1 MLDRDGVA
9 ALHDL
14 TGRVAVVTGGSRGI
28 GRAVAEAF
36 AAQGALVVVA
46 SRKAEACDE
55 AVAAIRAVGGEALAV
70 PTHVGNLDDLQR
82 LADSAAGEYG
92 GIDIL
97 INNAANPVAQ
107 PIGGITAEAFAKS
120 FEVNVRG
127 PLFLFQACLPHLLAS
142 DHASV
147 VNVISA
153 GAFLSTPGVSM
164 YGAGKAALLSFT
176 RTGALPLSRIGQR
189 LQVHPTSVT
198 NTVDRLEADGLVR
211 RRAHPTDRRT
221 TLAEITDRGRTT
233 VEAAAEALAG
243 AHFGLEGMGR
253 DDLRAVT
260 DALAGLREGAG
271 DF

>member
-36 AAQGALVVVA
+36 AAQGASVVVA
-46 SRKAEACDE
+46 SRKAEACDG

-97 INNAANPVAQ
+97 VNNAANPVAQ
-107 PIGGITAEAFAKS
+107 PIGEITAEAFAKS

-176 RTGALPLSRIGQR
+176 RSMAAEYAARGIRINALAPGATDTTMVRNIGPEASASMARASHLKRLADPDEMVGAVLYMASDAGSFMTGQCL
-189 LQVHPTSVT
+189 
-198 NTVDRLEADGLVR
+198 TVDG
-211 RRAHPTDRRT
+211 
-221 TLAEITDRGRTT
+221 
-233 VEAAAEALAG
+233 
-243 AHFGLEGMGR
+243 GMVPAR
-253 DDLRAVT
+253 
-260 DALAGLREGAG
+260 
-271 DF
+271 

>member
-36 AAQGALVVVA
+36 AAQGASVVVA
-46 SRKAEACDE
+46 SRKAEAGDE

-97 INNAANPVAQ
+97 VNNAANPVAQ
-107 PIGGITAEAFAKS
+107 PIGEITAEAFAKS

-176 RTGALPLSRIGQR
+176 RSMAAEYAARGIRINALAPGATDTTMVRNIGPEASASMARASHLKRLADPDEMVGAVLYMASDAGSFMTGQCL
-189 LQVHPTSVT
+189 
-198 NTVDRLEADGLVR
+198 TVDG
-211 RRAHPTDRRT
+211 
-221 TLAEITDRGRTT
+221 
-233 VEAAAEALAG
+233 
-243 AHFGLEGMGR
+243 GMVPAR
-253 DDLRAVT
+253 
-260 DALAGLREGAG
+260 
-271 DF
+271 

>member
-36 AAQGALVVVA
+36 AAQGASGVVA

-97 INNAANPVAQ
+97 VNTAGVFRTVPVLETTEEIWDEQ
-107 PIGGITAEAFAKS
+107 LDLNLKGYFFFVKTLVPHWREIGG
-120 FEVNVRG
+120 G
-127 PLFLFQACLPHLLAS
+127 
-142 DHASV
+142 
-147 VNVISA
+147 
-153 GAFLSTPGVSM
+153 
-164 YGAGKAALLSFT
+164 
-176 RTGALPLSRIGQR
+176 
-189 LQVHPTSVT
+189 
-198 NTVDRLEADGLVR
+198 
-211 RRAHPTDRRT
+211 
-221 TLAEITDRGRTT
+221 
-233 VEAAAEALAG
+233 
-243 AHFGLEGMGR
+243 
-253 DDLRAVT
+253 
-260 DALAGLREGAG
+260 
-271 DF
+271 

>member
-36 AAQGALVVVA
+36 AAQGASVVVA
-46 SRKAEACDE
+46 SRKVEACEE

-70 PTHVGNLDDLQR
+70 PTHVGDLDDLQR

-92 GIDIL
+92 GIAIL
-97 INNAANPVAQ
+97 VNNAANPVAQ

-176 RTGALPLSRIGQR
+176 RSMAAEYAARGIRVNALAPGATDTTMVRSTGP
-189 LQVHPTSVT
+189 
-198 NTVDRLEADGLVR
+198 
-211 RRAHPTDRRT
+211 
-221 TLAEITDRGRTT
+221 
-233 VEAAAEALAG
+233 EALASMARASHLKRLADPDEMVG
-243 AHFGLEGMGR
+243 AVLYMASDAGSFMTGQCLTVDGGMVPAR
-253 DDLRAVT
+253 
-260 DALAGLREGAG
+260 
-271 DF
+271 

>member
-1 MLDRDGVA
+1 MAMLDRDGVA
-9 ALHDL
+9 ALYDL

-36 AAQGALVVVA
+36 AAQGASVVVA

-82 LADSAAGEYG
+82 LADSAASEYD

-127 PLFLFQACLPHLLAS
+127 PLFLFQACLPHLLTS

-176 RTGALPLSRIGQR
+176 RSMAAEYATRGIRINALAPGATDTTMVRNTGPEASASMARASHLKRLADPDEMVGAVLYMASDAGSFMTGQC
-189 LQVHPTSVT
+189 L
-198 NTVDRLEADGLVR
+198 TVDG
-211 RRAHPTDRRT
+211 
-221 TLAEITDRGRTT
+221 
-233 VEAAAEALAG
+233 
-243 AHFGLEGMGR
+243 GMVPAR
-253 DDLRAVT
+253 
-260 DALAGLREGAG
+260 
-271 DF
+271 

>member
-36 AAQGALVVVA
+36 AAQGASVVVA

-97 INNAANPVAQ
+97 VNNAANPVAQ
-107 PIGGITAEAFAKS
+107 PIGEITAEAFAKS

-127 PLFLFQACLPHLLAS
+127 PLFLFQSCLPHLLAS

-176 RTGALPLSRIGQR
+176 RSMAAEYAARGIRINALAPGATDTTMVRNIGPEASASMARASHLKRLADPDEMVGAVLYMASDAGSFMTGQCL
-189 LQVHPTSVT
+189 
-198 NTVDRLEADGLVR
+198 TVDG
-211 RRAHPTDRRT
+211 
-221 TLAEITDRGRTT
+221 
-233 VEAAAEALAG
+233 
-243 AHFGLEGMGR
+243 GMVPAR
-253 DDLRAVT
+253 
-260 DALAGLREGAG
+260 
-271 DF
+271 

>member
-1 MLDRDGVA
+1 MTMLDRDGVA
-9 ALHDL
+9 ALYDL

-36 AAQGALVVVA
+36 AAQGASVVVA

-82 LADSAAGEYG
+82 LADSAASEYG

-127 PLFLFQACLPHLLAS
+127 PLFLFQACLPHLLTS

-176 RTGALPLSRIGQR
+176 RSMAAEYATRGIRINALAPGATDTTMVRNTGPEASASMARASHLKRLADPDEMVGAVLYMASDAGSFMTGQC
-189 LQVHPTSVT
+189 L
-198 NTVDRLEADGLVR
+198 TVDG
-211 RRAHPTDRRT
+211 
-221 TLAEITDRGRTT
+221 
-233 VEAAAEALAG
+233 
-243 AHFGLEGMGR
+243 GMVPAR
-253 DDLRAVT
+253 
-260 DALAGLREGAG
+260 
-271 DF
+271 

>member
-28 GRAVAEAF
+28 GRAVAEGF
-36 AAQGALVVVA
+36 AAQGASVVVA

-97 INNAANPVAQ
+97 VNNAANPVAQ
-107 PIGGITAEAFAKS
+107 PIGEITAEAFAKS

-176 RTGALPLSRIGQR
+176 RSMAAEYAARGIRINALAPGATDTTMVRNIG
-189 LQVHPTSVT
+189 P
-198 NTVDRLEADGLVR
+198 
-211 RRAHPTDRRT
+211 
-221 TLAEITDRGRTT
+221 
-233 VEAAAEALAG
+233 EALASMARASHLKRLADPDEMVG
-243 AHFGLEGMGR
+243 AVLYMASDAGSFMTGQCLTVDGGMVPAR
-253 DDLRAVT
+253 
-260 DALAGLREGAG
+260 
-271 DF
+271 